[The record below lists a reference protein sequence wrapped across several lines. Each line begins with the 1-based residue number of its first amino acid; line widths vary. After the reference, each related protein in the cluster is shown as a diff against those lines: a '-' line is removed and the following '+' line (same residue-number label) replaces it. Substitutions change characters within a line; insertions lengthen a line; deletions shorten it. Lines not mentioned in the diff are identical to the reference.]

1 MNQEKIK
8 TLMDRWTADAEFRR
22 ELRANP
28 EDAVRKAGVELD
40 AEERAALR
48 AVDWKLSDQELKQRA
63 SKLFV

>member
-1 MNQEKIK
+1 MDQQKIK

-40 AEERAALR
+40 AEEKAALR
-48 AVDWKLSDQELKQRA
+48 AMDWRLPDRELETRI
-63 SKLFV
+63 SKAFG

>member
-1 MNQEKIK
+1 MNREKLK
-8 TLMDRWTADAEFRR
+8 TLMDRWTADPQFRR

-48 AVDWKLSDQELKQRA
+48 AMDWGASDQEFQARV
-63 SKLFV
+63 SKVA